1 MIINKGSITSFDTH
15 STISVGHNIKVQPS
29 GGGRW
34 YSKDITFSVKSW
46 PITGE
51 QRAVL
56 SSVRPPD
63 PSGDESRH
71 YAATIY
77 QPGYIDGRPANF
89 ASWAQRPA
97 LYKLDNYDKYQSS
110 NNIQRIGVRSQR

>member
-1 MIINKGSITSFDTH
+1 MIISKGSITSFVAH

-63 PSGDESRH
+63 PSGDVSRH
-71 YAATIY
+71 YAGAIY
-77 QPGYIDGRPANF
+77 QPGYIDGRTANF
-89 ASWAQRPA
+89 TGWAQRPA
-97 LYKLDNYDKYQSS
+97 LS
-110 NNIQRIGVRSQR
+110 I